1 MGFGRELPWLLL
13 VALCAATAIGVA
25 AYALGSGTISGFQIS
40 VALVALAFSQLIL
53 FARFATRNA
62 KIEVDLRR
70 IAHESAKM
78 MRETREERHVAAD
91 LAAQVSVMR
100 SETQNFTNSIVAGL
114 NDLRQSH
121 AHLAESIR
129 VINSRPPEPV
139 RRSAP
144 SPQMASWQS
153 SMQQAGAYDP
163 PLPPAPDMP
172 QPVSRIDGS
181 TAYSDSLALSLEPVI
196 DLFSGQ
202 TAHYRLHYAMTT
214 ETDGD
219 VSQEVVSHHADQNNL
234 RHSLDVHLVR
244 ESVRLLQRLRRRD
257 PKLSL
262 FMPIGAKTLSERDAL
277 HQIVTLRSSV
287 PEGAGLVIDIPHA
300 VLASLPESAL
310 EGLAYL
316 ARSSVDLSL
325 NNASVSG
332 LDLGSLDKLNVR
344 FVGVS
349 SASVGSEPKMSKGIA
364 GFVQAARALRIQ
376 VIVTN
381 VASAQQATQLMRI
394 ARFASGPAFAPPRRV
409 RKEATNGN
417 GTYSS
422 QDEYSAAAE

>member
-1 MGFGRELPWLLL
+1 MQK
-13 VALCAATAIGVA
+13 AATTTS
-25 AYALGSGTISGFQIS
+25 Y
-40 VALVALAFSQLIL
+40 
-53 FARFATRNA
+53 
-62 KIEVDLRR
+62 E
-70 IAHESAKM
+70 
-78 MRETREERHVAAD
+78 
-91 LAAQVSVMR
+91 
-100 SETQNFTNSIVAGL
+100 
-114 NDLRQSH
+114 
-121 AHLAESIR
+121 
-129 VINSRPPEPV
+129 
-139 RRSAP
+139 
-144 SPQMASWQS
+144 
-153 SMQQAGAYDP
+153 P
-163 PLPPAPDMP
+163 PLPPSPEMP

-202 TAHYRLHYAMTT
+202 TAHYRLHYVMTT

-219 VSQEVVSHHADQNNL
+219 ISQEVVSHHADQNNL
-234 RHSLDVHLVR
+234 RHSLDVHLAR
-244 ESVRLLQRLRRRD
+244 EAIRLLQRLRRRD

-262 FMPIGAKTLSERDAL
+262 FVPIGAKTLSEREAL
-277 HQIVTLRSSV
+277 HQIVSLRVST
-287 PEGAGLVIDIPHA
+287 PEGAGLVVDIPHA
-300 VLASLPESAL
+300 VLASLPETAL

-316 ARSSVDLSL
+316 ARSGVDLSL

-349 SASVGSEPKMSKGIA
+349 SATVGAEPKLSKGIA

-409 RKEATNGN
+409 RREATGAA
-417 GTYSS
+417 S